1 MKLPRE
7 MKGGQVSMTESYNQ
21 AVGRR
26 LRAIR
31 KQKGLS
37 LQDVEAISGQEFK
50 ASVLGAYERGER
62 SLSLPRMQRL
72 AGFYGVPIDQLLP
85 PDSNEPRRGTA
96 WASGGVRIDLNRLEA
111 IQGGSADILER
122 FLRAIQLMRQDFN
135 GRVLTIRRSD
145 LQLLSGLLSDS
156 EEALGDVLV
165 ELGLSDGPTS

>member
-1 MKLPRE
+1 
-7 MKGGQVSMTESYNQ
+7 MTDSYNQ

-37 LQDVEAISGQEFK
+37 LQDVEAVSEQEFK

-85 PDSNEPRRGTA
+85 PDESQPSRGIT
-96 WASGGVRIDLNRLEA
+96 WASGGIRIDLNRLEEM
-111 IQGGSADILER
+111 QSTSADILER

-135 GRVLTIRRSD
+135 GRVLTIRRAD
-145 LQLLSGLLSDS
+145 LQLLSGLLNDS
-156 EEALGDVLV
+156 EDALSDVLV
-165 ELGLSDGPTS
+165 QLGLSETGT